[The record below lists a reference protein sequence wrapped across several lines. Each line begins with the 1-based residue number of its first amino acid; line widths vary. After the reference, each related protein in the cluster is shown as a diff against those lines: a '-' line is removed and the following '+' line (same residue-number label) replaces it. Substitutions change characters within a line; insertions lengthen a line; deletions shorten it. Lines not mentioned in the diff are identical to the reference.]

1 MNWTE
6 ILRKGGVPEP
16 PGYQEAVDAMAA
28 KPKRQKGKA
37 KKKNA

>member
-6 ILRKGGVPEP
+6 ILRKAGVPES
-16 PGYQEAVDAMAA
+16 PGYRETVDAIAA

-37 KKKNA
+37 KKKSA